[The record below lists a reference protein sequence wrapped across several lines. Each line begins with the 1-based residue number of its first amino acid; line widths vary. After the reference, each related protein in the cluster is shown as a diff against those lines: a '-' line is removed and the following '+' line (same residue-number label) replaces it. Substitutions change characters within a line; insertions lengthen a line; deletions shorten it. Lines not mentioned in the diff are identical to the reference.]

1 MLISKEYQSLN
12 EHLHKNPKYGSR
24 RREALYDKIADFMA
38 ETESKTLLD
47 YGCGKG
53 SMREYLPAYSY
64 DPCVPEFSMRP
75 EGAFD
80 MVACCDVLEH
90 VEPDLLTNV
99 LVDIRGYAGKAVYL
113 VISTRPAAKVLADG
127 RNAHLIVK
135 PLDWWQEVLTQHFP
149 FWQLTITNSDISA
162 ITVLGINDGRR

>member
-1 MLISKEYQSLN
+1 
-12 EHLHKNPKYGSR
+12 
-24 RREALYDKIADFMA
+24 
-38 ETESKTLLD
+38 
-47 YGCGKG
+47 
-53 SMREYLPAYSY
+53 
-64 DPCVPEFSMRP
+64 
-75 EGAFD
+75 

-99 LVDIRGYAGKAVYL
+99 LIDIREYADKAVYL
-113 VISTRPAAKVLADG
+113 VISTRLAAKVLADG